1 MADISTLMKASDGKM
16 IKLKLVDLGDG
27 TYAIKTETDIAIE
40 VDSVT
45 ATNVTIKDAGLDGH
59 NLVVEDDGSIN
70 VRLAEDDAG
79 LTKLAEDIT
88 GTKTLADLE
97 TKIGSII
104 NTDGIKKITD
114 VVETRIVGTRIVEQK
129 TQDDADES
137 GVIEFED
144 NIVAV
149 EIYHE
154 EDTWQEFEIN
164 GLDIMIPPG
173 GYKVT
178 VGGVPSK
185 EIVIPEIDCILW
197 RLE

>member
-79 LTKLAEDIT
+79 LTKLVGDIT